1 MQNGENKMIFSKK
14 NKKDMGT
21 LLVAGPMLGA
31 VAGISGAGPVTSKLS
46 AGLPV
51 MGSLIGSGMVLNQ
64 LNKFQKKFKK
74 Y

>member
-1 MQNGENKMIFSKK
+1 MIFSKK

-21 LLVAGPMLGA
+21 LLVAGPIFGTAATLN
-31 VAGISGAGPVTSKLS
+31 GAGPVAGKLS

-51 MGSLIGSGMVLNQ
+51 MGSMMGSGMVMNELG
-64 LNKFQKKFKK
+64 KFQRKFK